1 MLGLAFSG
9 GKDSLACWY
18 LCKHRN
24 PIVFW
29 VNTGKAYPET
39 LELIKEVKAQTTN
52 FVEITVD
59 QQANIDEHG
68 IPSDVVPINWTTLG
82 MVMTGQKFIKIQSYL
97 GCCFENISIPLA
109 NAVKRHGITQLI
121 RGQRNDEGHKSPARN
136 GSLVLGIEYLQPI
149 ENWTKAE
156 VLAYLLEQRGS
167 LPKHFDIEHSSLDCY
182 DCTGFA
188 KKSKDRVAYTKKHH
202 PELYLKYEKNMN
214 DLKYVLDLEDING

>member
-18 LCKHRN
+18 FCKHRN

-39 LELIKEVKAQTTN
+39 LELIKEVKAQTSN
-52 FVEITVD
+52 FVEITAD

-82 MVMTGQKFIKIQSYL
+82 MQITGLKNIKIQSYL
-97 GCCFENISIPLA
+97 GCCFENISNPLIKTA
-109 NAVKRHGITQLI
+109 KEYGITQLI